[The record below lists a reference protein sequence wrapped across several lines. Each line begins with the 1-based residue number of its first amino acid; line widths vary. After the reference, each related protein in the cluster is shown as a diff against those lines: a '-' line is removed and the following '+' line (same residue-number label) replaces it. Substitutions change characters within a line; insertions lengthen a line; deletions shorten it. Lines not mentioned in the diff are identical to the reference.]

1 MIKTWTLL
9 VLISC
14 QASMIFGQ
22 SIADFENI
30 SLPAQGW
37 QNNADPLSYFES
49 GQIRLSNQYFAQFDY
64 WEGWAISQVKDNQTP
79 GFGNQYSAIPGK
91 GATDTE
97 QYAVGYAA
105 APATIH
111 LVGDGSDLLCDG
123 MYLTNSTYTYYSMR
137 DGDAFAKKFGG
148 ETGEDPD
155 FFKVT
160 FRKMKDGVIGSDS
173 VEFFL
178 ADYRSNNS
186 SEDYLVDE
194 WAWVDLSVLGE
205 ADSVLA
211 ELSSSDIGSFGMNTP
226 AYFCIDQVATTTS
239 VSLGA
244 PVQSKRSAVWPN
256 PFNNQIFLSPSV
268 LSREWTLMNSLGER
282 VAQGVL
288 PGGQDRINFQGIAS
302 GVYYLQINEG
312 FQIEIHQLISNS

>member
-1 MIKTWTLL
+1 M
-9 VLISC
+9 
-14 QASMIFGQ
+14 
-22 SIADFENI
+22 ADE
-30 SLPAQGW
+30 
-37 QNNADPLSYFES
+37 E
-49 GQIRLSNQYFAQFDY
+49 
-64 WEGWAISQVKDNQTP
+64 
-79 GFGNQYSAIPGK
+79 K

-111 LVGDGSDLLCDG
+111 LVGEGSELVCDG
-123 MYLTNSTYTYYSMR
+123 LYLTNSTYTYYSMR

-160 FRKMKDGVIGSDS
+160 FRKMKDGVMGSDS

-194 WAWVDLSVLGE
+194 WVWVDLSVLGE
-205 ADSVLA
+205 ADSLLA

-239 VSLGA
+239 VSLGSPA
-244 PVQSKRSAVWPN
+244 PTKRSMVWPN
-256 PFNNQIFLSPSV
+256 PFNNQIYLTPSV
-268 LSREWTLMNSLGER
+268 LSREWSLINSLGER

-288 PGGQDRINFQGIAS
+288 PGGQDQISFLSLPAGM
-302 GVYYLQINEG
+302 YYLQMKRG
-312 FQIEIHQLISNS
+312 LQIETHKLFSNP